1 MQSIFKQVNITKQK
15 KKKKKKGKG
24 RISRTCNITLLIFQ
38 NNISSVFSTGRRA
51 PKNQLLPV
59 SDRLIKNE
67 AGSTLF
73 VLKSNQRNIRN

>member
-1 MQSIFKQVNITKQK
+1 MRSIFEEVNITKQK
-15 KKKKKKGKG
+15 KKKKTKE

>member
-1 MQSIFKQVNITKQK
+1 MRSIFEQVNITKQN
-15 KKKKKKGKG
+15 KKKKKGKE
-24 RISRTCNITLLIFQ
+24 RISRTCNIMLLIFQ

>member
-1 MQSIFKQVNITKQK
+1 MRSIFEQVNITKQN
-15 KKKKKKGKG
+15 KKKKGKE
-24 RISRTCNITLLIFQ
+24 RISRTCNIMLLIFQ

>member
-1 MQSIFKQVNITKQK
+1 MRSIFEQVNITKQN
-15 KKKKKKGKG
+15 KKKGKE
-24 RISRTCNITLLIFQ
+24 RISRTCNIMLLIFQ